1 MLPGP
6 HPQPREIDC
15 CRRVLSTCV
24 HVLQGLGQEF
34 ISRLAREFEPIPA
47 WRLRMVHSSEKS
59 AISKISRKKT
69 ARVHCPICGPYRTSP
84 VGVSNG
90 LPIVTCQGCNLMY
103 VSECPSL
110 DDTLELFREEH
121 MKDSRSTQVA
131 YVDYRKKS
139 LEREA
144 VRIRG
149 LMPQGGRL
157 LDVGTASGFFLSQFH
172 GRRDWQVEGVEPS
185 RVSAQFARQQFGLR
199 VHEGFLSEQAFCGS
213 SFDVVCSLDAFG
225 CHRQPQEDM
234 QEFSRILKPGGLLA
248 IEIPG
253 HRFRMMTG
261 SGLLY
266 RAFTGR
272 SLRLN
277 AGVNFFYFTRSTL
290 TQLAAMAGLE
300 FKESHPESMPASGN
314 RWTQFARNTFD
325 RVSGALY
332 RATHG
337 RLNFCAKELCI
348 FQKPHPQCHSGSFST
363 TSDLQNLT
371 LRAG

>member
-1 MLPGP
+1 MDRSSD
-6 HPQPREIDC
+6 QPAIAN
-15 CRRVLSTCV
+15 
-24 HVLQGLGQEF
+24 
-34 ISRLAREFEPIPA
+34 IS
-47 WRLRMVHSSEKS
+47 S
-59 AISKISRKKT
+59 KKT
-69 ARVHCPICGPYRTSP
+69 ACVHCPICGPYPTWP
-84 VGVSNG
+84 VGVSDG

-110 DDTLELFREEH
+110 DNTLELFRKEH

-172 GRRDWQVEGVEPS
+172 GRRDWHVEGVEPS
-185 RVSAQFARQQFGLR
+185 RVSAHFARQQFGLK
-199 VHEGFLSEQAFCGS
+199 VHEGFLSEQNFCAS
-213 SFDVVCSLDAFG
+213 SYDVVCSLDAFG
-225 CHRQPQEDM
+225 CHRQPHEDM
-234 QEFSRILKPGGLLA
+234 QEFSRILTPGGLLA

-253 HRFRMMTG
+253 HRFRMITG

-266 RAFTGR
+266 RTFTGR

-277 AGVNFFYFTRSTL
+277 AGVNFFYYTRATL

-300 FKESHPESMPASGN
+300 FKESHPESMPTSGN
-314 RWTQFARNTFD
+314 RLTQLARDAFD
-325 RVSGALY
+325 GASGALY
-332 RATHG
+332 RATNG
-337 RLNFCAKELCI
+337 RLNFSAKELCI
-348 FQKPHPQCHSGSFST
+348 FQKPHSQCPSVSLST
-363 TSDLQNLT
+363 TVDLQSAT
-371 LRAG
+371 LRAA